1 MRLVASSLAVLF
13 VGCVTTAPSQ
23 RPPPEL
29 TTTELELTVRD
40 ADGDLVTQLQ
50 SEFAKVSELRS
61 ATLKSH
67 SGKVAVFSINYP
79 GPVNDLPKTLS
90 SMPHPGL
97 KYLSAVHKYE
107 YATYD
112 NQPPTISFVFPQAEQ
127 VLNTKEQFIT
137 VEVPDKDIAS
147 VMVGTRQATL
157 YKGNIYRL
165 KVELSEGRQVLMAT
179 AKDKS
184 GNETSA
190 QVGVTVDTT
199 APALQAQ
206 IKLLVEGTVE
216 PGSSVLINGL
226 EIPVDSNGS
235 YRAEVPVIKGQRKIE
250 IIAIDKSGNKA
261 VTVRQLGD

>member
-1 MRLVASSLAVLF
+1 MRNVALFFAVLLI
-13 VGCVTTAPSQ
+13 GCVTTAPTQ

-29 TTTELELTVRD
+29 KSTEVELTVKD
-40 ADGDLVTQLQ
+40 ADTDLVAQLQ
-50 SEFAKVSELRS
+50 AEFAKVAELRS

-67 SGKVAVFSINYP
+67 VGKVAVFTINYP
-79 GPVNDLPKTLS
+79 GPVNELPNTLS
-90 SMPHPGL
+90 SIPHPGL
-97 KYLSAVHKYE
+97 KYVSAVHKFE

-112 NQPPTISFVFPQAEQ
+112 NQPPRISFVFPLAEQ
-127 VLNTKEQFIT
+127 VLNLKEQFIT

-147 VMVGTRQATL
+147 VMIGTKVATL
-157 YKGNIYRL
+157 YKGDIYRL
-165 KVELSEGRQVLMAT
+165 KVELSEGRQILVAV

-190 QVGVTVDTT
+190 QVAVTVDTT

-206 IKLLVEGTVE
+206 IKLLVEGVVE
-216 PGSSVLINGL
+216 PGSSVLINGI
-226 EIPVDSNGS
+226 EIPVESNGS

-261 VTVRQLGD
+261 VTVKQLGE